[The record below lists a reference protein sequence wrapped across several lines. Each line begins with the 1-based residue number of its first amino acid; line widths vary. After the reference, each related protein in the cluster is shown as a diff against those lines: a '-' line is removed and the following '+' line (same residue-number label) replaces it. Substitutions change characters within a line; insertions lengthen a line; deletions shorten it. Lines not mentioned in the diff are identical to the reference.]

1 MSILHTWSI
10 WARILRLVTHV
21 NHRNLRSNPSFDILW
36 FLRQI
41 SHDILT
47 LFVLLLYSASLHIR
61 HSLIEVTH
69 VPFQHWIASI
79 GLVSKGLLH
88 TILEPIWRNQSCLVV
103 PIGLRSVHARVLFLM
118 VYWLNGLH
126 SSSHIIVR
134 LGCGHHCAVAVPV
147 ARCSVS

>member
-1 MSILHTWSI
+1 MGILHTWSI

-79 GLVSKGLLH
+79 SLVSKGLLH
-88 TILEPIWRNQSCLVV
+88 CILEPIWPNQSSLVV
-103 PIGLRSVHARVLFLM
+103 PIGLRSVHARVLFLI
-118 VYWLNGLH
+118 VYLLNGLH

-134 LGCGHHCAVAVPV
+134 LGCGCHCAVAVPV